1 MVLPSGSDRASAN
14 VSTAVRAIY
23 LRLRRAGGLAGGAS
37 TSQAHHGAHQPE
49 WQRLRGRPERRVESN
64 PKVLEGPDA
73 TEPRGPQGLPHTRG
87 HQVAVHAWG
96 HRDLASRTRGLYPE
110 SIRLTRSLRY
120 EDIPGEFQEWV
131 HAFLRQQIPR
141 EPR

>member
-49 WQRLRGRPERRVESN
+49 WQRLRGGPERRVASN
-64 PKVLEGPDA
+64 PAVLEGPDA
-73 TEPRGPQGLPHTRG
+73 TEPCGPQGLPHTRG
-87 HQVAVHAWG
+87 HQVAVYA
-96 HRDLASRTRGLYPE
+96 RG
-110 SIRLTRSLRY
+110 
-120 EDIPGEFQEWV
+120 
-131 HAFLRQQIPR
+131 PR
-141 EPR
+141 GRARRARVL